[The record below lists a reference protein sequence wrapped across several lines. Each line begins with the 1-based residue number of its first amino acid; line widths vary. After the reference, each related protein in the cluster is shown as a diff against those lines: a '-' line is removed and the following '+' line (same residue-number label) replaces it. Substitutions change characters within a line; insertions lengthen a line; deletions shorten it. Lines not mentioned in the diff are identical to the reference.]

1 MKGFTLIEIII
12 VTGIILILFSITFAS
27 YGTGQKNFALQRS
40 DNKLAR
46 DLRAT
51 QEMAMSS
58 KEVAGTVPDG
68 FGIHFDVSSSDYYIL
83 FADFDGN
90 YSRKSDG
97 TEDLEIINL
106 EQGIIIS
113 GLLPVSVFSI
123 VFFPPD
129 PTVWINGLSSGVIG
143 RITLSAQGGLS
154 DQVVL
159 VNNAGLIY
167 VE

>member
-1 MKGFTLIEIII
+1 
-12 VTGIILILFSITFAS
+12 
-27 YGTGQKNFALQRS
+27 
-40 DNKLAR
+40 
-46 DLRAT
+46 
-51 QEMAMSS
+51 MAMSS